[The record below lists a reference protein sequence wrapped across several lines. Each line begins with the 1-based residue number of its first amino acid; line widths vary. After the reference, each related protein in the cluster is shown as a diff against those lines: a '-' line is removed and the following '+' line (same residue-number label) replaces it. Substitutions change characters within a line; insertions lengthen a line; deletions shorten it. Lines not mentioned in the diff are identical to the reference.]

1 MKIIVISG
9 SAHADGASTYLAD
22 RFVAGAHVAG
32 QQVDRYNVVD
42 HQTNFVMVAEN
53 EDPIPQDDD
62 CAQLLTKVT
71 QADLV
76 VLVTPVYYYAM
87 SSLLKT
93 VVDRFYDINIT
104 LKRMDK
110 QIMML
115 ATAYDP
121 DEHVFDSMKI
131 NYRQL
136 ANYLGWHDAGTVWD
150 HGALTHPAIDRYGQQ
165 AYDLGAQLK
174 D

>member
-22 RFVAGAHVAG
+22 RFIAGAKAAG
-32 QQVDRYNVVD
+32 HQVDRYNVVD

-53 EDPIPQDDD
+53 EDPVPQDDD

-93 VVDRFYDINIT
+93 VVDRFYDINTT
-104 LKRMDK
+104 LKGMNK

-131 NYRQL
+131 NFRHR
-136 ANYLGWHDAGTVWD
+136 ASRGSWPAAGS
-150 HGALTHPAIDRYGQQ
+150 
-165 AYDLGAQLK
+165 
-174 D
+174 

>member
-93 VVDRFYDINIT
+93 VVDRFYDINTT
-104 LKRMDK
+104 LKGMDK

-136 ANYLGWHDAGTVWD
+136 VNYLGWHDAGTVWD

>member
-22 RFVAGAHVAG
+22 RFIAGARSAG
-32 QQVDRYNVVD
+32 HQVDRYNVAD

-53 EDPIPQDDD
+53 EDPILQDDD
-62 CAQLLTKVT
+62 GAQLLTKVL

-93 VVDRFYDINIT
+93 VIDRFYEINAE
-104 LKRMDK
+104 LKQAAK
-110 QIMML
+110 QVMMF
-115 ATAYDP
+115 ATAYDS

-136 ANYLGWHDAGTVWD
+136 VDYLGWQDAGMIWD
-150 HGALTHPAIDRYGQQ
+150 HGALTHPAIDHYGQQ
-165 AYDLGAQLK
+165 AYELGANAGC
-174 D
+174 

>member
-9 SAHADGASTYLAD
+9 SAHANGASTYLAD
-22 RFVAGAHVAG
+22 RFIAGATAAG
-32 QQVDRYNVVD
+32 HQVDRYNVVD

-62 CAQLLTKVT
+62 GAQLLNKVVA
-71 QADLV
+71 ADLV

-93 VVDRFYDINIT
+93 VIDRFYEVNAE
-104 LKRMDK
+104 LKQTAK
-110 QIMML
+110 QVMMF

-121 DEHVFDSMKI
+121 DKHVFDSMKI
-131 NYRQL
+131 NYGQL
-136 ANYLGWHDAGTVWD
+136 VDYLGWHDAGTIWD
-150 HGALTHPAIDRYGQQ
+150 HGALAHPQIDQYGQR

-174 D
+174 G

>member
-9 SAHADGASTYLAD
+9 SAHADGASTYLDD
-22 RFVAGAHVAG
+22 RFIAGAKAAG
-32 QQVDRYNVVD
+32 HQVDRYNVVD

-53 EDPIPQDDD
+53 EDPVPQDDD

-71 QADLV
+71 QDDLV
-76 VLVTPVYYYAM
+76 VLVTPVYYAM

-93 VVDRFYDINIT
+93 VVDRFYDINTT
-104 LKRMDK
+104 LKGMDK

-150 HGALTHPAIDRYGQQ
+150 HGALTHPAIDQYGQQ
-165 AYDLGAQLK
+165 AYDLGAHLT

>member
-9 SAHADGASTYLAD
+9 SAHANGASTYLAD
-22 RFVAGAHVAG
+22 RFVAGSTAAG
-32 QQVDRYNVVD
+32 HQVERYNVVD

-62 CAQLLTKVT
+62 GAQLLNKVVA
-71 QADLV
+71 ADLV

-93 VVDRFYDINIT
+93 VIDRFYEVNEE
-104 LKRMDK
+104 LKQADK
-110 QIMML
+110 RIMIM

-136 ANYLGWHDAGTVWD
+136 VNYLGWHDAGTVWD
-150 HGALTHPAIDRYGQQ
+150 HGALTHPQIDQYGQQ
-165 AYDLGAQLK
+165 AYDLGARLR